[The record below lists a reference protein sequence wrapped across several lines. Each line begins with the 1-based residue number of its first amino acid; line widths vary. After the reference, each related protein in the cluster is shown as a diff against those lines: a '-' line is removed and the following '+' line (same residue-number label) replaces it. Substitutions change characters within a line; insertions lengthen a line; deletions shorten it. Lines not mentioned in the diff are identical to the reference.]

1 MAERCINPIRI
12 LPESVS
18 KQRKAEQLRLA
29 TAAARAY
36 HDAVTQTRAGY
47 LEVMKHVLVANSEGI
62 WGEENRTRSRFTIEA
77 VASSATEKQSGHLGP
92 GGSEGY
98 ELFDRITAL
107 GVSFSMR
114 PADMVWRQRRW
125 QEMRP
130 FSQEDWDS
138 RLHPLW

>member
-1 MAERCINPIRI
+1 MTFPRKALFALRGEGAAALRGDRIYDICGWKRMAERCINPIRI

-29 TAAARAY
+29 SAAARAY

-77 VASSATEKQSGHLGP
+77 VASSAT
-92 GGSEGY
+92 
-98 ELFDRITAL
+98 
-107 GVSFSMR
+107 
-114 PADMVWRQRRW
+114 
-125 QEMRP
+125 
-130 FSQEDWDS
+130 
-138 RLHPLW
+138 

>member
-1 MAERCINPIRI
+1 M
-12 LPESVS
+12 S

-98 ELFDRITAL
+98 ELFDQASMWRYRKGGGTHCRYHAWRKAL
-107 GVSFSMR
+107 PCGEN
-114 PADMVWRQRRW
+114 PCCN
-125 QEMRP
+125 
-130 FSQEDWDS
+130 
-138 RLHPLW
+138 